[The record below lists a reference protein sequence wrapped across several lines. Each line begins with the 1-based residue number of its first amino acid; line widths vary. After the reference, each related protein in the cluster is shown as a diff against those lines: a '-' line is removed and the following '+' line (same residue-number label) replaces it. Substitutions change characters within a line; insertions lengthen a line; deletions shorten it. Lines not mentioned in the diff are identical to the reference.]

1 MPVATHFDADVTDEE
16 RRASLFNGELFVY
29 SPTPASL
36 DLCAFA
42 RSMIE
47 EHFEGMDPLTAQ
59 REMPVG
65 DYAEVL
71 GELKPAF
78 IHHPESRQLVRRVVE
93 SLGAD
98 PERTYCDFPKM
109 RSSTS
114 DSYLTTGIAYAW
126 HPHRD
131 TWYSAPF
138 AQLNWWTPI
147 YPIRPDNCMAFH
159 LQYFREPVPN
169 TSSGYNYY
177 EWNAKFRGASV
188 TKLVSKDDRPLP
200 KPTTAI
206 EREPETRI
214 VCPVGGFILFSAQ
227 HMHSSVP
234 NTSGVTRFSI
244 DFRTVHQADL
254 ELGRAAPNVDAECGG
269 TALRDFLRATD
280 KAPLPDSLIANY
292 DDGTSSLGKLAYRP
306 EDE

>member
-1 MPVATHFDADVTDEE
+1 MTETIHFDANVTDDD
-16 RRASLFNGELFVY
+16 RRALLFEAELFVY
-29 SPTPASL
+29 SPTRASL

-42 RSMIE
+42 RSLIE

-59 REMPVG
+59 HEMPVD
-65 DYAEVL
+65 DYAETL
-71 GELKPAF
+71 GKLKPAF
-78 IHHPESRQLVRRVVE
+78 IHHPESRELVRRVVE
-93 SLGAD
+93 ELGAD
-98 PERTYCDFPKM
+98 SEQTYCDFPKM

-114 DSYLTTGIAYAW
+114 DDYLTTGIAYAW

-138 AQLNWWTPI
+138 SQINWWTPV
-147 YPIRPDNCMAFH
+147 YPIRSDNCMAFH
-159 LQYFREPVPN
+159 PRYFREPVPN

-188 TKLVSKDDRPLP
+188 TKLTKKDDRPLP
-200 KPTTAI
+200 KPTTAL

-214 VCPVGGFILFSAQ
+214 VCPVGGVILFSGQ

-244 DFRTVHQADL
+244 DFRTVHRADL
-254 ELGRAAPNVDAECGG
+254 ELGRAAPNVDSECGG

-280 KAPLPDSLIANY
+280 RAPLPDSLVARY
-292 DDGTSSLGKLAYRP
+292 DDESASLGELVYQP
-306 EDE
+306 ERE